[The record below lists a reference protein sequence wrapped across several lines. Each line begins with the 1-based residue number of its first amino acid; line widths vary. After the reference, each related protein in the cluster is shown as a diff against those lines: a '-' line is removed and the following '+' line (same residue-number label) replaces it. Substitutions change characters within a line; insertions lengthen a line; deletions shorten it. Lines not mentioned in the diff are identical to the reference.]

1 MMTLPT
7 PMKIVVAIFVIVLIG
22 MGFWLIDWQKK
33 SAEVRQL
40 SINLSQREQEHERCI
55 SLTKALPQETQRKK
69 DLARQLREVVQEQ
82 LPAEK
87 QNEIVASYI
96 SDIEK
101 LALQQRTRMNDPDF
115 QIISLTPGPMTTTA
129 AKSEG
134 GDILKDYPTRTF
146 QMQFSGRYS
155 SVVDFLR
162 QLGALKLKRLV
173 TINRITLS
181 PSGDSSHGSPPLAV
195 GMPITAYL
203 RPGST
208 D

>member
-1 MMTLPT
+1 MTVPT
-7 PMKIVVAIFVIVLIG
+7 PMKIVVAIFVVLLIG

-33 SAEVRQL
+33 SAELRSL
-40 SINLSQREQEHERCI
+40 SINLSQREQEHERCL

-69 DLARQLREVVQEQ
+69 ELARQLREVVQEQ

-96 SDIEK
+96 SDIDK

-115 QIISLTPGPMTTTA
+115 QIISLSPGPLTTTA
-129 AKSEG
+129 AKSED
-134 GDILKDYPTRTF
+134 GDILKNYPTRTF

-173 TINRITLS
+173 TIDRITLS
-181 PSGDSSHGSPPLAV
+181 PSGDPSHGPPPLSV
-195 GMPITAYL
+195 GMPITAYI
-203 RPGST
+203 RPGSSE
-208 D
+208 